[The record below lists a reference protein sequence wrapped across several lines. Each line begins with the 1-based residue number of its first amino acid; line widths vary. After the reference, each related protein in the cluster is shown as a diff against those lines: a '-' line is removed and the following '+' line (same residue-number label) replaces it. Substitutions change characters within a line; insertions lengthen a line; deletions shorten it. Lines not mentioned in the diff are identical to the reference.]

1 MSCQPQANTLSEVE
15 NKGLTN
21 SIVNYLKS
29 PDTTRLTSIYTSISR
44 RGSRLNS
51 GQPLLT
57 IGSPSSGG
65 SEFSIEVDPDTKLL
79 DISAVTKIKNKR
91 IAAFPDFVMEWLT
104 RQTEELTTSLFT
116 PPNLTIIPPTDFGQN
131 AHVDT
136 TYTDF
141 SKKLGEAYSSANLE
155 NIQQGMS
162 QAFDSKQAD
171 TTPIPDAFKSTISNT
186 K

>member
-1 MSCQPQANTLSEVE
+1 MSEIE
-15 NKGLTN
+15 DKGLTD

-29 PDTTRLTSIYTSISR
+29 PDTTRLDSIYTGISR

-65 SEFSIEVDPDTKLL
+65 SEFAIEVDSDMQLS

-91 IAAFPDFVMEWLT
+91 IAAFPDFIMEWLT

-131 AHVDT
+131 AHVDS

-141 SKKLGEAYSSANLE
+141 SKKLGAAYSSANLE
-155 NIQQGMS
+155 NIQQAAVVS
-162 QAFDSKQAD
+162 FDANK
-171 TTPIPDAFKSTISNT
+171 
-186 K
+186 